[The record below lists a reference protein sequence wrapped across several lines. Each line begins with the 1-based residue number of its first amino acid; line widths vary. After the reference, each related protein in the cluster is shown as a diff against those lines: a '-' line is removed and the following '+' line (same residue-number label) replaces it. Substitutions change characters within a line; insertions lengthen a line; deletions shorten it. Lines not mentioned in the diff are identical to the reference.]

1 MAKDL
6 VKTSILIISDTHC
19 APLTDDDASGHS
31 APQPTAPFKA
41 PLPPADLLIHCGDLT
56 MTGRKAQYNATLDML
71 KHIDAPV
78 KLVIAGNHDLTL
90 DRDFVRSHGHERGI
104 RAVTDSQ
111 WVAAR
116 DLWTA
121 PYGRARQEHV
131 TFLDE
136 GEHTVT
142 LANGARVN
150 IYASPYT
157 PEFMDWGFPYRH
169 SEDRF
174 NPADVSF
181 PDARNIAQAPVRS
194 FSASPGSP
202 IDIMITHGPPWGR
215 LDQVPQRD
223 GTTLNTGC
231 SHLLRAVMRAR
242 PLIHCF
248 GHIHEGHGAERIE
261 WSEATEELL
270 RSKVERGQW
279 ERTKEPAWEAGIK
292 FRQDGIPHI
301 EPDLEA
307 AKADRAIIVDVSSD
321 SDSPLERGRDTLFIN
336 AAIMDVR
343 YRPVNAPWLIKV
355 DLPAA

>member
-1 MAKDL
+1 
-6 VKTSILIISDTHC
+6 
-19 APLTDDDASGHS
+19 
-31 APQPTAPFKA
+31 
-41 PLPPADLLIHCGDLT
+41 
-56 MTGRKAQYNATLDML
+56 MTGRETEYHATLDML

-90 DRDFVRSHGHERGI
+90 DRDFVRSHGHVRGS

-111 WVAAR
+111 WIAAR

-121 PYGRARQEHV
+121 LHGRARQERV

-136 GEHTVT
+136 GEHTIT

-157 PEFMDWGFPYRH
+157 PEFMDWGFPYRRR
-169 SEDRF
+169 EDRF

-181 PDARNIAQAPVRS
+181 SDARNIAQAPVRS

-215 LDQVPQRD
+215 LDQVPQTD
-223 GTTLNTGC
+223 GTVLNTGC
-231 SHLLRAVMRAR
+231 SHILRAVMRAR

-261 WSEATEELL
+261 WSEAAEELL
-270 RSKVERGQW
+270 RSKVESGQW
-279 ERTKEPAWEAGIK
+279 ERTTEPAWEAGIK
-292 FRQDGIPHI
+292 FRQNGIARI
-301 EPDLEA
+301 EHDLDA
-307 AKADRAIIVDVSSD
+307 AKADRAIIADVSSD
-321 SDSPLERGRDTLFIN
+321 SDSPLERGRDTLFVN

>member
-1 MAKDL
+1 
-6 VKTSILIISDTHC
+6 
-19 APLTDDDASGHS
+19 
-31 APQPTAPFKA
+31 
-41 PLPPADLLIHCGDLT
+41 
-56 MTGRKAQYNATLDML
+56 MTGRELQYHATLDML

-90 DRDFVRSHGHERGI
+90 DRHFVPSHGHDPRI
-104 RAVTDSQ
+104 RAGTDSQ
-111 WVAAR
+111 WIAAR

-121 PYGRARQEHV
+121 PGGRARRESV

-136 GEHTVT
+136 GERTIT

-157 PEFMDWGFPYRH
+157 PEFMDWGFPYHR

-174 NPADVSF
+174 NPADASF
-181 PDARNIAQAPVRS
+181 SDARNIAQAPVRS
-194 FSASPGSP
+194 FSVSPGSP

-223 GTTLNTGC
+223 GTVLNTGC

-248 GHIHEGHGAERIE
+248 GHIHEGHGAEMVE
-261 WSEATEELL
+261 WSEVAEELL

-279 ERTKEPAWEAGIK
+279 ERATEPAWEAGIK
-292 FRQDGIPHI
+292 FQQDDIARI

-307 AKADRAIIVDVSSD
+307 AMADRAIIADVSSD
-321 SDSPLERGRDTLFIN
+321 SDRPLERGRHTLFVN

-343 YRPVNAPWLIKV
+343 YRPVNAPWLIEV
-355 DLPAA
+355 DLPTA